1 VVQGTGLLGRLR
13 RKRPDLS
20 WGSPLFNAILLLAL
34 VLAGLAIA
42 RLPLTLAGALVLGGI
57 VLLATLVRPEYGLYL
72 LVLAVPFG
80 GVREVTIAGFTVGAA
95 EALIGL
101 ALAAWMARMVA
112 AREIRIVR
120 PPLLLPL
127 LAFLGATLLSTT
139 GALSLRWSLKEIVK
153 WLEVLAIYLFV
164 ASALDRDKAR
174 VVVALALLA
183 GIGQALL
190 GVYQFLGRVGP
201 EAFVLLGRFMRA
213 HGTFEQPNP
222 YGGYLGLV
230 LPLAYGVLLGTR
242 TFGIREFVDSWVHRE
257 SANPESTNLRVTN
270 SLLAILGFVLMAAAL
285 AMSWSRG
292 AWLGFAAAF
301 AAMNLVHSRRT
312 AALFVLA
319 CLLAVLLGGFQ
330 LLPRALVQRFADI
343 APYLGIFDVRGV
355 KVTDENYALVERM
368 AHWQAAWGMF
378 NDRPWLGVGI
388 GNYEPV
394 YPAYAL
400 PGWGEPLGHA
410 HNYYLNIAA
419 EAGLVGL
426 AAYLLL
432 WGAAF
437 WEAWRTVRV
446 TEGYWRGVAVG
457 IFGALVHL
465 SVHNFFDNLYVH
477 NMYVHVA
484 ILLGLL
490 YVVGQQTATP
500 RRNSGN
506 LSPQR
511 GQAPASKE
519 VSPCQGC
526 FAASEEMP

>member
-1 VVQGTGLLGRLR
+1 MVQGTSLIGRLL
-13 RKRPDLS
+13 RKRPDLG
-20 WGSPLFNAILLLAL
+20 WGSPLFNAVLLFAL

-42 RLPLTLAGALVLGGI
+42 RLPLTLAGALVLGAI
-57 VLLATLVRPEYGLYL
+57 VLLATFIRPEYGLYL
-72 LVLAVPFG
+72 LILAVPFG
-80 GVREVTIAGFTVGAA
+80 SVRKIAIAGLTVGAA

-101 ALAAWMARMVA
+101 VLAAWLAGMVVARKA
-112 AREIRIVR
+112 EIAR

-127 LAFLGATLLSTT
+127 LIFLGAILLSTT
-139 GALSLRWSLKEIVK
+139 GALSLRWSLKEIIK
-153 WLEVLAIYLFV
+153 WLEVLGIYLFV
-164 ASALDRDKAR
+164 ASALDRHKAQ

-190 GVYQFLGRVGP
+190 GFYQFFGQVGP
-201 EAFVLLGRFMRA
+201 EAFVFLGRFMRA
-213 HGTFEQPNP
+213 YGTFEQPNP

-242 TFGIREFVDSWVHRE
+242 TFGIRRFVNSGVRRE
-257 SANPESTNLRVTN
+257 STNPESTNLRITNLRVTN
-270 SLLAILGFVLMAAAL
+270 FLLPILSFILMAAAL

-301 AAMNLVHSRRT
+301 VAMNLVHSRRT
-312 AALFVLA
+312 ATLFALV
-319 CLLAVLLGGFQ
+319 CLLVVLLGGFQ
-330 LLPRALVQRFADI
+330 LLPRPLTQRFADV
-343 APYLGIFDVRGV
+343 APYLSVFDVRGV

-378 NDRPWLGVGI
+378 SDRPWLGVGI

-400 PGWGEPLGHA
+400 PGWEEPLGHA

-426 AAYLLL
+426 AAYLVL

-437 WEAWRTVRV
+437 QEAWRAVRR

-465 SVHNFFDNLYVH
+465 SVHNLFDNLYVH

-490 YVVGQQTATP
+490 HVIDSTAS
-500 RRNSGN
+500 RR
-506 LSPQR
+506 
-511 GQAPASKE
+511 
-519 VSPCQGC
+519 
-526 FAASEEMP
+526 

>member
-1 VVQGTGLLGRLR
+1 VVQGAGLLGRLR

-20 WGSPLFNAILLLAL
+20 WGSPLFNLILFFTL
-34 VLAGLAIA
+34 VLAGLALA

-72 LVLAVPFG
+72 LILAVPFG
-80 GVREVTIAGFTVGAA
+80 GVREITVAGLTVGAA

-101 ALAAWMARMVA
+101 TLAAWLAGMVA
-112 AREIRIVR
+112 ARKVEIAR

-127 LAFLGATLLSTT
+127 LIFLGAILLSIT
-139 GALSLRWSLKEIVK
+139 GALSLRWSLKEIIK

-164 ASALDRDKAR
+164 ASALDRDKAQI
-174 VVVALALLA
+174 VVALALLA

-190 GVYQFLGRVGP
+190 GFYQFFGQVGP
-201 EAFVLLGRFMRA
+201 EAFVFLGRFMRA
-213 HGTFEQPNP
+213 YGTFEQPNP

-242 TFGIREFVDSWVHRE
+242 TFGIRRFVNSGVRRE
-257 SANPESTNLRVTN
+257 STNPESTNLRITNLRVTN
-270 SLLAILGFVLMAAAL
+270 FLLPILSFVLMAAAL

-301 AAMNLVHSRRT
+301 VAMNLVHSRRT
-312 AALFVLA
+312 AALFALV
-319 CLLAVLLGGFQ
+319 CLLALLLGGVQ
-330 LLPRALVQRFADI
+330 LLPRSFVQRFADI

-378 NDRPWLGVGI
+378 SDRPWLGVGI

-400 PGWGEPLGHA
+400 PGWEEPLGHA

-426 AAYLLL
+426 AAYLVL

-437 WEAWRTVRV
+437 REAWKTVRG
-446 TEGYWRGVAVG
+446 TGGYWRGVAVG
-457 IFGALVHL
+457 VFGALVHL

-490 YVVGQQTATP
+490 YVAGRQSAAPGQ
-500 RRNSGN
+500 NSGH
-506 LSPQR
+506 LSP
-511 GQAPASKE
+511 
-519 VSPCQGC
+519 
-526 FAASEEMP
+526 